1 MGECWGG
8 LKKLMGLWL
17 RLNIE
22 YPGQER
28 LVEKETGS
36 LQLKCGGNWP
46 QGGCGR
52 VLYSGGDSW
61 RQSCPLNPQQVPEG
75 PTSPTVTS
83 EIPPHQPGC
92 TQDLWDLSGVLRSG
106 PLPCPDGPGL
116 PLSIPG
122 EDNGPCCRSAALG
135 HVFQRPSD
143 PEQHYEEVPAD
154 TGTCLLTNEGL
165 LGRALTLVSRQK
177 LHIRGPCQ
185 GPGGKGNVLAFPLG
199 SLTQKPG
206 HS

>member
-1 MGECWGG
+1 MWHWDQVVGHCWSHSLLSMRSRCREGG
-8 LKKLMGLWL
+8 GVLGGCKKLMGLWL
-17 RLNIE
+17 SLNSE
-22 YPGQER
+22 YPAQER
-28 LVEKETGS
+28 LVEKESGS

-46 QGGCGR
+46 QRGCGR

-61 RQSCPLNPQQVPEG
+61 RQSCPLNPQQVSEG

-122 EDNGPCCRSAALG
+122 ERQWP
-135 HVFQRPSD
+135 
-143 PEQHYEEVPAD
+143 
-154 TGTCLLTNEGL
+154 LLS
-165 LGRALTLVSRQK
+165 VSRP
-177 LHIRGPCQ
+177 RPCI
-185 GPGGKGNVLAFPLG
+185 
-199 SLTQKPG
+199 SET
-206 HS
+206 